1 MLQCTVNA
9 TSEAWKRM
17 DIWMVETGARHQ
29 ADGMVLARRFLLG
42 DGDLAQVS
50 PVAEELGGVAAKQP
64 KRLAVVE
71 VRERSIARDVDLDDV
86 DLAHLQHPPHHL
98 GCSLTVGIP
107 QQIRQHCRHH
117 LPPDAVLVL
126 EPAALA
132 RLSLSR
138 ECVPVVVDLFL
149 IRARDRERHRLG
161 EGKLRSAVEDL
172 ERLPIDL
179 KFDEYDRGVDIWADI
194 AEPIDIQD
202 PGVLEDRDV
211 TLYRMCHW

>member
-71 VRERSIARDVDLDDV
+71 VRERSIARDVDLGDV
-86 DLAHLQHPPHHL
+86 DLGHLQHRPHHL
-98 GCSLTVGIP
+98 ACSLTVGIP
-107 QQIRQHCRHH
+107 QQIRQHVGTTCHVT
-117 LPPDAVLVL
+117 PY
-126 EPAALA
+126 
-132 RLSLSR
+132 LSLNQSHWLGSPSR
-138 ECVPVVVDLFL
+138 VSV
-149 IRARDRERHRLG
+149 
-161 EGKLRSAVEDL
+161 S
-172 ERLPIDL
+172 
-179 KFDEYDRGVDIWADI
+179 
-194 AEPIDIQD
+194 Q
-202 PGVLEDRDV
+202 
-211 TLYRMCHW
+211 